1 MTWFSH
7 VVSGRPCGLFQY
19 VDERRPSL
27 APHVVDRMALAGMA
41 YKQYGQKARYT
52 VNKLLPEETQPEWMQ
67 PKRQRLILVALK
79 CHG

>member
-1 MTWFSH
+1 
-7 VVSGRPCGLFQY
+7 
-19 VDERRPSL
+19 
-27 APHVVDRMALAGMA
+27 MA